1 MKFLSSLLIAGTM
14 IPISLQAQ
22 KIDKW
27 ANSLPQRLDS
37 IIKYELPK
45 GANVAMLVYDLTAD
59 SIVYDYQADKLSRPA
74 SNMKLVTTISALAHP
89 GADEPFR
96 TEVWYQGTIKK
107 NTLHGDIYV
116 IGAMDPE
123 FDDAAMDSMANV
135 IAALPFNKVK
145 GRLYGDISMKDSIYW
160 GSGWAWDD
168 TPYSYQPY
176 LSPLMLNKGVV
187 EVTAHPTTKGQPAKL
202 TCIPSSSYY
211 SLINET
217 QSFTETTNTFSV
229 SRNWLENG
237 NDVVVKGNVTRER
250 SGVVNIFGSEHF
262 FMHTLQERLEARG
275 MEFDESYAFKEM
287 QKNEQTILVMAYE
300 TAVQD
305 IVNQLMKESDNLNT
319 EAILYRLGV
328 QASGHRHVN
337 AEDGLKAVRAR
348 IDSLGLEADNY
359 RVADGCGL
367 SNYNAVSPELLVAL
381 LRFAHSRPDIYPK
394 LYQSLPI
401 AGVDGTLKS
410 RMKEDTPSYKN
421 VHAKTGTISG
431 ISTLSGYL
439 TAPNGHEIAFSIMN
453 QNQLTSR
460 SARIFQDKICDAMT
474 TD

>member
-1 MKFLSSLLIAGTM
+1 MKFLSSLLIAGAM
-14 IPISLQAQ
+14 IPFGLQAQ
-22 KIDKW
+22 ETEKW
-27 ANSLPQRLDS
+27 EQSLPQRLDS
-37 IIKYELPK
+37 IIKYDLPQ
-45 GANVAMLVYDLTAD
+45 GANVAILVYDLTAD
-59 SIVYDYQADKLSRPA
+59 SALYDYQADKLSRPA

-96 TEVWYQGTIKK
+96 TEVWYQGEIKK
-107 NTLHGDIYV
+107 NVLYGDIYV
-116 IGAMDPE
+116 VGAMDPE
-123 FDDAAMDSMANV
+123 FDDAAMDSVANV
-135 IAALPFNKVK
+135 IATLPFKKVK
-145 GRLYGDISMKDSIYW
+145 GRLYGDVSMKDSLYW
-160 GSGWAWDD
+160 GSGWSWDD

-187 EVTAHPTTKGQPAKL
+187 EVIARPVAKGKPAEL
-202 TCIPSSSYY
+202 TCIPASGYY
-211 SLINET
+211 TLANET
-217 QSFTETTNTFSV
+217 QSHTEEAGLFSV

-237 NDVVVKGNVTRER
+237 NDVVVKGNITRER
-250 SGVVNIFGSEHF
+250 TGTVNIFGSEKF
-262 FMHTLQERLEARG
+262 FMHTLQERLVARG
-275 MEFDESYAFKEM
+275 MEFEEDYGFKEL
-287 QKNEQTILVMAYE
+287 QKDEKTVLVMAYE

-328 QASGHRHVN
+328 QASGHRHVS

-348 IDSLGLEADNY
+348 IDSLGLDAENY

-381 LRFAHSRPDIYPK
+381 LRFAYNRPDIYPK

-401 AGVDGTLKS
+401 AGVDGTLES
-410 RMKEDTPSYKN
+410 RMKEGSPSYKN

-460 SARIFQDKICDAMT
+460 SARVFQDKVCDAMT
-474 TD
+474 SR